1 MNTRQKIQDK
11 LNERS
16 FFQRA
21 AALLICLAV
30 IVGFCVPVQLMVPGI
45 AATSEDIPPG
55 AYSIAN
61 DISNVMISN
70 VTNGD
75 VSGDSVNAA
84 ANADY
89 VSFSMKVD
97 FVINDTTHDKID
109 TSKPYIYLPVAKEQ
123 LEILLL
129 DPNNKTGSAND
140 SSSGWTDYRQ
150 INTISDP
157 STGTYEIFPTE
168 DGEYGYVIL
177 KFRTDYV
184 KYVKQ
189 SNGIVTGSLRFDGRV
204 NRDDA
209 QSGEKTIRV
218 GNAEIAVN
226 FDDREPTLGKSVSQS
241 FDEIGCPILQWTVNV
256 KDLYETDQYTITD
269 EMLADAFDFTCYPDG
284 VCYLENG
291 QLHFNETINHNKE
304 FSFSYK
310 TRVTPEQLKAH
321 TDPFDITNSVKLNGV
336 EKTSKTETITP
347 DSAPHLQKSGT
358 PDYLYFGDRSG
369 ETNGKHYIY
378 WTVNVDRNYGIP
390 LAGLTLTDTPDEKQ
404 SNLTMLSASAAD
416 GSSIALT
423 DLFTDTT
430 GTSWTFKDDV
440 TASKVTLL
448 YRTEVSGDS
457 DRISNQIA
465 ITGGE
470 SKTPTVDYHKNAQHE
485 AHKTG
490 FYVAEEDAEG
500 NPVEYIEW
508 TIEVYAKSGTSE
520 TVNGYTIE
528 DSAFGTEGF
537 TWKSVEARNDGQQ
550 VSVSA
555 DTLFSS
561 ENGNGT
567 TRIVTDS
574 PVMDYLKMT
583 YRVPVGTIEGR
594 SETSGGKAKNTFK
607 VEQDQ
612 PEVVEVDVPTLAG
625 QSTVTVNKYWDNAA
639 DPNKEQTTATF
650 TLYYRIGSTGE
661 WACFSTYK
669 NDYHDTIT
677 VNGTQSGQQQ
687 FTDLPAYDTSDGRK
701 PFYYKV
707 VETIQVPDGVTDR
720 YEQQFTTGNADGAKG
735 AQNPTFGLTNTWMG
749 TNVEGIKNWK
759 DDEGH
764 EAQRPA
770 VALTLQSRKLNSNN
784 DWTDVTG
791 VTNPLTAD
799 AAGNWRVLWQNLP
812 KKDTDGNDLEYQIV
826 EKNTP
831 DGYTSHQDS
840 YTSITNTYNCMTI
853 TAEKL
858 WARVDSDEDK
868 PDEVQFKLMRTT
880 DQYNGEWVDVEN
892 STITLQK
899 ADYAKSLSHLRWTD
913 LPKTDAENHPYYYKV
928 VEIRTT
934 EKQQEFTP
942 SYSIHNGWGEVVAAA
957 NGSCQMDVTN
967 TWNKTNIT
975 VTKQWQ
981 GDTGNEHYRPN
992 IVLALEKSENYGDW
1006 AEVSRV
1012 KLCNDGNGNYKP
1024 ENNDQAEAGQ
1034 TYTWTGLEAGDSIR
1048 YRVREVEMREL
1059 KRGSSQ
1065 VQESG
1070 KIDTGYD
1077 GYYEGVGNTTPKE
1090 IYSTSYDPNSRNAV
1104 IINQSNMMTI
1114 RVDKVWEGVP
1124 GEYRADQV
1132 GYRLYRWT
1140 ESQFNSLSDAEKYTD
1155 TYKFSDKYAFKS
1167 ASGESDTIYWTWML
1181 TKDQNGEPYH
1191 YGLREIAVSDRDP
1204 GVTEGDAYTI
1214 DRSDEYE
1221 TEVIAGEVVNQ
1232 NQTFTVKNTWKRMN
1246 VSIRKVWEGGTN
1258 EGQYRQVRM
1267 KLMQKIGEDGTWEE
1281 VSGAG
1286 EKIVTAGENWRLD
1299 NAWTGLPRENAVGQK
1314 IYYRAEE
1321 VSSKNKNDTETVSI
1335 TNGTCYP
1342 DANGVHQSSLS
1353 VSKTWTDDEDR
1364 ADHVSITLQLM
1375 KKVGDGE
1382 WVRVDG
1388 EDRLLTGASGWKIN
1402 NAWRGLP
1409 LTEKVGETDVD
1420 VWYRA
1425 QEISAVKYHTAGY
1438 TPVSESEDFYT
1449 CPDAA
1454 GINATGDSVVTNTPK
1469 KITIQMQKHWVST
1482 QGTPKPESIKVTLMA
1497 STNGGASWVTAD
1509 QISSSITAEQTIP
1522 VEGDNDLSAEWE
1534 NLPTRTTVGST
1545 ERDVVYKLV
1554 EDEVS
1559 GYSASYSSEMV
1570 TTNSTVTITNTEK
1583 SPYTKKAA
1591 NPAPSLKP
1599 VFTNANDGSNR
1610 QQLSGVD
1617 LLTEN
1622 DGILQNNTLSSE
1634 NISTV
1639 DTAIVNL
1646 NGVDTE
1652 CYLFK
1657 WRVDMLTNQTQ
1668 SDNNTGYTFTDT
1680 LTDGSVFYDDCG
1692 EHGIEII
1699 TNGSGTKGMYRGRI
1713 NELYPGHAY
1722 WYDSEKYLSVTYD
1735 KANTVAVFDMQ
1746 TPENGKSVSYITY
1759 YTATPKSVVDAALA
1773 AKGEFSLTNRIRE
1786 SKETTPN
1793 EITLHVTGGDD
1804 IGYIDK
1810 INNTASGTENGYA
1823 AMKEGTAH
1831 YKLDVNKDSRYLSA
1845 GNTVSVTDIFR
1856 ILDYT
1861 PKDGETQSGTDVTAV
1876 PGIAN
1881 VAVFHYDTDGR
1892 RTKVDADQYSY
1903 AVSEENDY
1911 YRTTEDYSDQF
1922 TNADI
1927 GNYAA
1932 LVLNLQKPA
1941 PKGLELMVKLSG
1953 GTPNAQWTINQ
1964 NSSALYTDP
1973 TVNQYVKMEFPE
1985 ANFNETDK
1993 SGYFDSSGNLLI
2005 KLTFLQDTPK
2015 DNVNGNQFNLQM
2027 NGQDISD
2034 GTWKRSVESAILK
2047 TATPVKNYITKFTL
2061 PDGGHYEI
2069 LYDYVIRNADGTELE
2084 SGSTLTLQ
2092 NEASVHTSGGDK
2104 KDESRKTTYCVQKSE
2119 FSTRVGQNFEIV
2131 KVDIGSKSIKD
2142 LNAEFKLAKF
2152 DSDNNRWIYADA
2164 FSFQTITVGSN
2175 SYLSDTLHVAGYSQ
2189 DLTETSGN
2197 IPDDAANMVLKGSFE
2212 IELEK
2217 TVLYKVVEVKAPDN
2231 HEDFEYPKPP
2241 YQTGDH
2247 TVAGNAGNTYYFLYN
2262 EGGSGITALTEE
2274 QITARA
2280 TAAGITKDQI
2290 RVATS
2295 ADPSLVVPNVRLI
2308 DIGAEKSWEQ
2318 DPNSKVNDV
2327 QVAVQLLRSATKD
2340 IRDAAVLEGQE
2351 NYLAAADLA
2360 NYDSTMQAYILKKE
2374 TAWKQTAIWHDLPN
2388 GDLATQQPYYYFIRE
2403 VGYKIGEK
2411 WYTYNSTTGRYE
2423 DSDGNVWTDVS
2434 GNSAEYKPSYTD
2446 DAANSS
2452 GVIRIVNSRKLLVK
2466 KQWLDKN
2473 GKAIASPPVNAVD
2486 FNLYGITAD
2495 GTEVRIALPEDKQKL
2510 TAPNWEIEVPQDLI
2524 TGEGISYMKY
2534 RIEEAAP
2541 LEDFIVSD
2549 VYALNGNIGVI
2560 YLINKN
2566 TNPTSVDVHVSK
2578 TWADGND
2585 AHGTADAV
2593 TFTLYQFT
2601 GKQTINQAFIESFIA
2616 KNKVYNGVTQVSG
2629 VINPIILDGTE
2640 ADPWQYT
2647 WQNLPFRGGTDN
2659 AKLQYFV
2666 LEEQSETTAG
2676 SYQAAYTLDGNT
2688 AYAAERSLDVT
2699 NRQPGVLVIKKL
2711 WRDKTLAD
2719 MPVIP
2724 NAKYGDIQVKLYRKV
2739 ASEVQIADAEAE
2751 DILTR
2756 YGLTE
2761 SDLVTGVTDVDGLA
2775 SDGTI
2780 TLGQSNA
2787 WTVSLSGLDTAYCY
2801 YIVEADGT
2809 GYSVTDYAPQYSNE
2823 GQKPGSDKLMTV
2835 ENFIEGERITVKAQ
2849 KTWSYTD
2856 NGTIQTPASIALNLQ
2871 QYDTINQKWVTIR
2884 SQTVTA
2890 DSGSGWEA
2898 EWNDLPASKRYQVVE
2913 EVPAGWLAAYG
2924 EAVVDTSGETEIRSY
2939 PVTNV
2944 LDTGELKVKKKWLAN
2959 DPGNATSVTVELWR
2973 QAYDG
2978 DEPYI
2983 PPVVDPVNEE
2993 MQTQGSRSF
3002 SDKMFSMRRVQAALA
3017 EVKTDEPIVQTEV
3030 VEETTVPAAVN
3041 KPNLTISAG
3050 KTVLAT
3056 STSYTDNIGTYIPL
3070 SGLSGDWNT
3079 DLSYNLGD
3087 LCTEYEVTSVGLV
3100 FDEEATGNYYT
3111 KVGLTGSNGTLWMTG
3126 NKTGTI
3132 LQYSSADDV
3141 GWGISYISN
3150 PLSKIEL
3157 NTQAVGNNEK
3167 HLILKEI
3174 RFYYTPTG
3182 PTVSITDKPGN
3193 TAVVSGDTATLTA
3206 TTTGGTIIWTSSNN
3220 DAATVDSNGNITF
3233 KQVSTATEVTI
3244 TASATDAGTTNSD
3257 SVTYTVT
3264 PFTITGK
3271 DNLSVTRTEG
3281 GTVDLTA
3288 NAAAYWGSS
3297 DETIAAVDAN
3307 GKVTFLKN
3315 GSVTIIATHGAVSD
3329 TVTFTVSSLGFTPTV
3344 TPATVHV
3351 GGTATL
3357 SAGLEGVTWT
3367 VKPDGNNGAAT
3378 LDGSTVTATQNG
3390 DVTFIGTRG
3399 SVTQE
3404 VRLHIASIM
3413 VTYNNENIVPANL
3426 TMNVNSSIPV
3436 LNIVGT
3442 PTAISSDANVAW
3454 YDPDTQTVKTGE
3466 KVGETTITI
3475 TDEGGGS
3482 LQFTVKTEVTE
3493 ANANVP
3499 ATAVKVQDITISTT
3513 QNWLSSAVTDLPK
3526 TDGLGHTYRY
3536 FIKETAT
3543 DAFIPVAYSTSAQGA
3558 ELSDVLTQL
3567 ELTNASQQ
3575 NDTPVEL
3582 PESGSTGT
3590 KVYYTVGGV
3599 LLLLSAAGYTMIKR
3613 RRWYDE

>member
-97 FVINDTTHDKID
+97 FVINDITHDKID

-129 DPNNKTGSAND
+129 DPNNKTGSATD

-336 EKTSKTETITP
+336 EKASKTETITP

-625 QSTVTVNKYWDNAA
+625 QSTVTVNKY
-639 DPNKEQTTATF
+639 
-650 TLYYRIGSTGE
+650 
-661 WACFSTYK
+661 
-669 NDYHDTIT
+669 
-677 VNGTQSGQQQ
+677 
-687 FTDLPAYDTSDGRK
+687 
-701 PFYYKV
+701 
-707 VETIQVPDGVTDR
+707 
-720 YEQQFTTGNADGAKG
+720 
-735 AQNPTFGLTNTWMG
+735 
-749 TNVEGIKNWK
+749 
-759 DDEGH
+759 
-764 EAQRPA
+764 
-770 VALTLQSRKLNSNN
+770 
-784 DWTDVTG
+784 
-791 VTNPLTAD
+791 
-799 AAGNWRVLWQNLP
+799 
-812 KKDTDGNDLEYQIV
+812 
-826 EKNTP
+826 
-831 DGYTSHQDS
+831 
-840 YTSITNTYNCMTI
+840 
-853 TAEKL
+853 
-858 WARVDSDEDK
+858 
-868 PDEVQFKLMRTT
+868 
-880 DQYNGEWVDVEN
+880 
-892 STITLQK
+892 
-899 ADYAKSLSHLRWTD
+899 
-913 LPKTDAENHPYYYKV
+913 
-928 VEIRTT
+928 
-934 EKQQEFTP
+934 
-942 SYSIHNGWGEVVAAA
+942 
-957 NGSCQMDVTN
+957 
-967 TWNKTNIT
+967 
-975 VTKQWQ
+975 
-981 GDTGNEHYRPN
+981 
-992 IVLALEKSENYGDW
+992 
-1006 AEVSRV
+1006 
-1012 KLCNDGNGNYKP
+1012 
-1024 ENNDQAEAGQ
+1024 
-1034 TYTWTGLEAGDSIR
+1034 
-1048 YRVREVEMREL
+1048 
-1059 KRGSSQ
+1059 
-1065 VQESG
+1065 
-1070 KIDTGYD
+1070 
-1077 GYYEGVGNTTPKE
+1077 
-1090 IYSTSYDPNSRNAV
+1090 
-1104 IINQSNMMTI
+1104 
-1114 RVDKVWEGVP
+1114 
-1124 GEYRADQV
+1124 
-1132 GYRLYRWT
+1132 
-1140 ESQFNSLSDAEKYTD
+1140 
-1155 TYKFSDKYAFKS
+1155 
-1167 ASGESDTIYWTWML
+1167 
-1181 TKDQNGEPYH
+1181 
-1191 YGLREIAVSDRDP
+1191 
-1204 GVTEGDAYTI
+1204 
-1214 DRSDEYE
+1214 
-1221 TEVIAGEVVNQ
+1221 
-1232 NQTFTVKNTWKRMN
+1232 
-1246 VSIRKVWEGGTN
+1246 
-1258 EGQYRQVRM
+1258 
-1267 KLMQKIGEDGTWEE
+1267 
-1281 VSGAG
+1281 
-1286 EKIVTAGENWRLD
+1286 
-1299 NAWTGLPRENAVGQK
+1299 
-1314 IYYRAEE
+1314 
-1321 VSSKNKNDTETVSI
+1321 
-1335 TNGTCYP
+1335 P

-1449 CPDAA
+1449 RPDAA

-1522 VEGDNDLSAEWE
+1522 VEGDNGLSAEWE

-1559 GYSASYSSEMV
+1559 GYSASYSSETV

-1699 TNGSGTKGMYRGRI
+1699 TNGGGTKGMYRGRI

-2197 IPDDAANMVLKGSFE
+2197 IPEDAANMVLKGSFE

-2327 QVAVQLLRSATKD
+2327 QVAVQLLRSATRSRK
-2340 IRDAAVLEGQE
+2340 
-2351 NYLAAADLA
+2351 
-2360 NYDSTMQAYILKKE
+2360 
-2374 TAWKQTAIWHDLPN
+2374 
-2388 GDLATQQPYYYFIRE
+2388 
-2403 VGYKIGEK
+2403 
-2411 WYTYNSTTGRYE
+2411 
-2423 DSDGNVWTDVS
+2423 
-2434 GNSAEYKPSYTD
+2434 
-2446 DAANSS
+2446 
-2452 GVIRIVNSRKLLVK
+2452 NSR
-2466 KQWLDKN
+2466 
-2473 GKAIASPPVNAVD
+2473 
-2486 FNLYGITAD
+2486 
-2495 GTEVRIALPEDKQKL
+2495 
-2510 TAPNWEIEVPQDLI
+2510 
-2524 TGEGISYMKY
+2524 
-2534 RIEEAAP
+2534 
-2541 LEDFIVSD
+2541 
-2549 VYALNGNIGVI
+2549 
-2560 YLINKN
+2560 
-2566 TNPTSVDVHVSK
+2566 
-2578 TWADGND
+2578 
-2585 AHGTADAV
+2585 
-2593 TFTLYQFT
+2593 
-2601 GKQTINQAFIESFIA
+2601 
-2616 KNKVYNGVTQVSG
+2616 
-2629 VINPIILDGTE
+2629 
-2640 ADPWQYT
+2640 
-2647 WQNLPFRGGTDN
+2647 
-2659 AKLQYFV
+2659 
-2666 LEEQSETTAG
+2666 
-2676 SYQAAYTLDGNT
+2676 
-2688 AYAAERSLDVT
+2688 
-2699 NRQPGVLVIKKL
+2699 
-2711 WRDKTLAD
+2711 
-2719 MPVIP
+2719 
-2724 NAKYGDIQVKLYRKV
+2724 
-2739 ASEVQIADAEAE
+2739 
-2751 DILTR
+2751 
-2756 YGLTE
+2756 
-2761 SDLVTGVTDVDGLA
+2761 
-2775 SDGTI
+2775 
-2780 TLGQSNA
+2780 
-2787 WTVSLSGLDTAYCY
+2787 
-2801 YIVEADGT
+2801 
-2809 GYSVTDYAPQYSNE
+2809 
-2823 GQKPGSDKLMTV
+2823 
-2835 ENFIEGERITVKAQ
+2835 
-2849 KTWSYTD
+2849 
-2856 NGTIQTPASIALNLQ
+2856 
-2871 QYDTINQKWVTIR
+2871 
-2884 SQTVTA
+2884 
-2890 DSGSGWEA
+2890 
-2898 EWNDLPASKRYQVVE
+2898 
-2913 EVPAGWLAAYG
+2913 
-2924 EAVVDTSGETEIRSY
+2924 
-2939 PVTNV
+2939 
-2944 LDTGELKVKKKWLAN
+2944 
-2959 DPGNATSVTVELWR
+2959 
-2973 QAYDG
+2973 
-2978 DEPYI
+2978 
-2983 PPVVDPVNEE
+2983 
-2993 MQTQGSRSF
+2993 
-3002 SDKMFSMRRVQAALA
+3002 
-3017 EVKTDEPIVQTEV
+3017 
-3030 VEETTVPAAVN
+3030 
-3041 KPNLTISAG
+3041 
-3050 KTVLAT
+3050 
-3056 STSYTDNIGTYIPL
+3056 
-3070 SGLSGDWNT
+3070 
-3079 DLSYNLGD
+3079 
-3087 LCTEYEVTSVGLV
+3087 
-3100 FDEEATGNYYT
+3100 
-3111 KVGLTGSNGTLWMTG
+3111 
-3126 NKTGTI
+3126 
-3132 LQYSSADDV
+3132 
-3141 GWGISYISN
+3141 
-3150 PLSKIEL
+3150 
-3157 NTQAVGNNEK
+3157 
-3167 HLILKEI
+3167 
-3174 RFYYTPTG
+3174 
-3182 PTVSITDKPGN
+3182 
-3193 TAVVSGDTATLTA
+3193 
-3206 TTTGGTIIWTSSNN
+3206 
-3220 DAATVDSNGNITF
+3220 
-3233 KQVSTATEVTI
+3233 
-3244 TASATDAGTTNSD
+3244 
-3257 SVTYTVT
+3257 
-3264 PFTITGK
+3264 
-3271 DNLSVTRTEG
+3271 
-3281 GTVDLTA
+3281 
-3288 NAAAYWGSS
+3288 
-3297 DETIAAVDAN
+3297 
-3307 GKVTFLKN
+3307 
-3315 GSVTIIATHGAVSD
+3315 
-3329 TVTFTVSSLGFTPTV
+3329 
-3344 TPATVHV
+3344 
-3351 GGTATL
+3351 
-3357 SAGLEGVTWT
+3357 
-3367 VKPDGNNGAAT
+3367 
-3378 LDGSTVTATQNG
+3378 
-3390 DVTFIGTRG
+3390 
-3399 SVTQE
+3399 
-3404 VRLHIASIM
+3404 
-3413 VTYNNENIVPANL
+3413 
-3426 TMNVNSSIPV
+3426 
-3436 LNIVGT
+3436 
-3442 PTAISSDANVAW
+3442 
-3454 YDPDTQTVKTGE
+3454 
-3466 KVGETTITI
+3466 
-3475 TDEGGGS
+3475 
-3482 LQFTVKTEVTE
+3482 
-3493 ANANVP
+3493 
-3499 ATAVKVQDITISTT
+3499 TAVKEIPTNSVNCNSADWRTVCISLWARSSKRAQKPTSQVQFS
-3513 QNWLSSAVTDLPK
+3513 L
-3526 TDGLGHTYRY
+3526 R
-3536 FIKETAT
+3536 
-3543 DAFIPVAYSTSAQGA
+3543 
-3558 ELSDVLTQL
+3558 
-3567 ELTNASQQ
+3567 
-3575 NDTPVEL
+3575 
-3582 PESGSTGT
+3582 
-3590 KVYYTVGGV
+3590 
-3599 LLLLSAAGYTMIKR
+3599 
-3613 RRWYDE
+3613 